1 MNNFIFN
8 VQEIRE
14 GGNHTLIKGRHY
26 SGLIQSGDK
35 VFFASPAGGIECLT
49 DDVAY
54 AKHSSADML
63 VVNMPYSGTAY
74 NANGKGV
81 WAVDDSN
88 SPCMVTDDAFD
99 IAGRGIVLTG
109 VVAFG
114 TIRVGDKMSVITP
127 SGVVHAVEVTGIEY
141 FRQLK
146 DTANK
151 GESVGILLSGIRSK
165 HDVPSGSLL
174 CRPLT
179 SPTYDIQ
186 APEQDD
192 AAFVV
197 KDIFTLKDQ
206 RIVVDG
212 YVHASKVRVGDVM
225 TFRSFYGKT
234 HIVRISGIVIQK
246 RVCDAARNGDY
257 VGLLLDGINDCREI
271 SIGDRMYLKN
281 TTHVNPQPQYHEPAY
296 DSNNHSGQPGG
307 KVALLIG
314 NSNYGGD
321 AQLKNPINDARALGH
336 KLQELGFKVILVED
350 GDKQAIDSAF
360 NLLYQKTMNADVG
373 FVFYSGH
380 GMQYNGENYMIPIGA
395 RFSSPSD
402 IEYNCNNASYA
413 LAKLEDAGCKLKI
426 MILDACRVNPFTR
439 GWCRGDTHQGL
450 GVMGAPSGT
459 IVAYATS
466 PNCVAYDGCG
476 GLNSPYTLGL
486 LKYLDDA
493 DLDIVSYF
501 NRVSSYVYRLTQEQ
515 QNPWFSCSAL
525 SGEFFL
531 AGGNRTQGHEA
542 APSLQVSHAEH
553 HESQPSVSSHMKH
566 GFMMQVDR
574 VYEVGEEEVV
584 LSGTIEHGGVSV
596 GDKVYLNAKG
606 KELLVQYVSAI
617 ESGGHIVKTA
627 SRGNRVG
634 LKFKGVYTWQL
645 EGCDSVLRDN
655 L

>member
-8 VQEIRE
+8 VQEIS
-14 GGNHTLIKGRHY
+14 GAGNHALISGKHY
-26 SGLIQSGDK
+26 SGLIRSGEK
-35 VFFASPAGGIECLT
+35 VCFASRAGGIERLT

-54 AKHSSADML
+54 AKHTSADML

-74 NANGKGV
+74 DAKGKGV

-146 DTANK
+146 DTAYK

-179 SPTYDIQ
+179 SPTYDTQ

-192 AAFVV
+192 VAFVV
-197 KDIFTLKDQ
+197 NDVFTLRDQ

-212 YVHASKVRVGDVM
+212 YVRASQLHVGDVM
-225 TFRSFYGKT
+225 TFRSFNGKT
-234 HIVRISGIVIQK
+234 HTVRISSVVIQK
-246 RVCDAARNGDY
+246 RVCDAARNGEY
-257 VGLLLDGINDCREI
+257 VGLLLDGINNSKEI
-271 SIGDRMYLKN
+271 SIGDRMYLKKA
-281 TTHVNPQPQYHEPAY
+281 THVNPQPQYQEPAY
-296 DSNNHSGQPGG
+296 HSGQLGK

-314 NSNYGGD
+314 NCNYGGES
-321 AQLKNPINDARALGH
+321 QLQNPINDARALGH
-336 KLQELGFKVILVED
+336 KLQELGFEVIVVED
-350 GDKQAIDSAF
+350 GDKQAIDRAL
-360 NLLYQKTMNADVG
+360 NLVCQKAMNADVG

-380 GMQYNGENYMIPIGA
+380 GIQYNGENYMIPIGA
-395 RFSSPSD
+395 GISSPSD

-439 GWCRGDTHQGL
+439 GWYRGDMQQGL

-466 PNCVAYDGCG
+466 PNSVAYDGYG
-476 GLNSPYTLGL
+476 GVNSPYTQGL
-486 LKYLDDA
+486 LKFLDDA
-493 DLDIVSYF
+493 NLDIVSYF
-501 NRVSSYVYRLTQEQ
+501 NRVSSYVYQLTQEK

-531 AGGNRTQGHEA
+531 AGGNRTQSHEA
-542 APSLQVSHAEH
+542 APSLQVNHVDPLEA
-553 HESQPSVSSHMKH
+553 QPFVTTHSKS
-566 GFMMQVDR
+566 GFMMHVER
-574 VYEVGEEEVV
+574 VYEVGEGEVV
-584 LSGTIEHGGVSV
+584 LGGTIEHGSVSV

-606 KELLVQYVSAI
+606 KTLMVQYVSSI
-617 ESGGHIVKTA
+617 EAGGRIAKTA
-627 SRGNRVG
+627 NQGSRAG

-645 EGCDSVLRDN
+645 DGCDSVLREN
-655 L
+655 S